1 MEATKNK
8 KRDRTGEIYGDYT
21 IVRPAENDREWIVR
35 CSCGRER
42 IVKNDNIWK
51 LKRCKSCAAKLRTKN
66 KKPKKDKFT
75 EMKNWMRPKRPKF
88 KYDVLYELDCP
99 QCVYSCEGKLVNEY
113 RNTASFEIVKCNSID
128 EKVVAKLNRRVNLK
142 KKDVYDLCQRKKLEK

>member
-21 IVRPAENDREWIVR
+21 IVRPAENDREWIAR

-66 KKPKKDKFT
+66 KKPKKDKFA
-75 EMKNWMRPKRPKF
+75 EMQNWMRPKRPKF
-88 KYDVLYELDCP
+88 ETDVFYKIDDDRFHEPL
-99 QCVYSCEGKLVNEY
+99 VGKLINEY
-113 RNTASFEIVKCNSID
+113 RHTAAFEIVNYHESDKAALREQNFRIL
-128 EKVVAKLNRRVNLK
+128 VAKK
-142 KKDVYDLCQRKKLEK
+142 KATKMTS

>member
-21 IVRPAENDREWIVR
+21 IVRPEENDREWIAR

-51 LKRCKSCAAKLRTKN
+51 LKRCKSCAAKLRMK
-66 KKPKKDKFT
+66 KQKPKKDKFT

-99 QCVYSCEGKLVNEY
+99 QCTYPCKGTLINEY
-113 RNTASFEIVKCNSID
+113 RNTASFEVVECNSID

>member
-1 MEATKNK
+1 MEAVKNK
-8 KRDRTGEIYGDYT
+8 KRDRTGEQYGEFEIIGPT
-21 IVRPAENDREWIVR
+21 ENDSEWIAR
-35 CSCGRER
+35 CSCGKER
-42 IVKNDNIWK
+42 VVKNKNMSK
-51 LKRCKSCAAKLRTKN
+51 LTHCNSCAAKLRTKN
-66 KKPKKDKFT
+66 KKPKKDKFA
-75 EMKNWMRPKRPKF
+75 EMQNWMRPKRPKF

-142 KKDVYDLCQRKKLEK
+142 KKDVYDLCPKN

>member
-1 MEATKNK
+1 MRQNK
-8 KRDRTGEIYGDYT
+8 KRDRTGEKYGQYMIIGPTEKDG
-21 IVRPAENDREWIVR
+21 EWIAR

-51 LKRCKSCAAKLRTKN
+51 LKRCKSCAAKLRIAKQ
-66 KKPKKDKFT
+66 KGRPKKDKFT
-75 EMKNWMRPKRPKF
+75 EMQNWMRPKRPKF
-88 KYDVLYELDCP
+88 KYDVLYELDLP

-113 RNTASFEIVKCNSID
+113 SNAASFEIVKCNSID

-142 KKDVYDLCQRKKLEK
+142 KKDVTALCQKN

>member
-21 IVRPAENDREWIVR
+21 IVRPAENDREWIAR

-75 EMKNWMRPKRPKF
+75 EMQNWMSPKRSKF
-88 KYDVLYELDCP
+88 KTDAFYKIDDDRFHEPLV
-99 QCVYSCEGKLVNEY
+99 GKLINEY
-113 RNTASFEIVKCNSID
+113 RHTAAFEIVNYHESDKAALREQNFRIL
-128 EKVVAKLNRRVNLK
+128 VAKK
-142 KKDVYDLCQRKKLEK
+142 KVTQMTS

>member
-21 IVRPAENDREWIVR
+21 IVRPAESDREWIAR

-75 EMKNWMRPKRPKF
+75 EMQNWMSPKMSKF
-88 KYDVLYELDCP
+88 KTDFFYTIEDDRFHEL
-99 QCVYSCEGKLVNEY
+99 VVGKLINEY
-113 RNTASFEIVKCNSID
+113 RHTAAFEIINYHESDKATLREQNFRIL
-128 EKVVAKLNRRVNLK
+128 VAKK
-142 KKDVYDLCQRKKLEK
+142 KATKMMS

>member
-21 IVRPAENDREWIVR
+21 IVRPAENDREWIAR

-75 EMKNWMRPKRPKF
+75 EMQNWMRPKRPKF

-99 QCVYSCEGKLVNEY
+99 QCTYPCKGTLVNEY
-113 RNTASFEIVKCNSID
+113 RNTASFEVVECNEHDRMLIRN
-128 EKVVAKLNRRVNLK
+128 LGNRVSVR
-142 KKDVYDLCQRKKLEK
+142 KKDVTELCPKN